1 MAKTTIDIDNLSKPA
16 PRWFRRLKKAIG
28 ILVIAANAMCT
39 QFYAHNP
46 ELLLK
51 VQVWTTVG
59 IGAILEALE
68 ALLANGE
75 VYAPSETAMGK
86 NENS

>member
-1 MAKTTIDIDNLSKPA
+1 MGKTTISTKNMTLPA
-16 PRWFRRLKKAIG
+16 PKWFRRLKKAVG
-28 ILVIAANAMCT
+28 ILVIAANGMCT
-39 QFYAHNP
+39 QFYSDNP

-51 VQVWTTVG
+51 VQVWTTIG
-59 IGAILEALE
+59 IGAIMEALE

-86 NENS
+86 K